1 MKDTVTRDEMRAH
14 VQQAIEAAV
23 SVVGEE
29 AGANEK
35 KLRQQIAEL
44 RAEVEILR
52 KRLDEDAMVIDLPP
66 MRMFGGARG

>member
-52 KRLDEDAMVIDLPP
+52 KRLDEDATVIDLPP